1 MMPIAITI
9 AVALFASTAFAAAPA
24 APAAPAA
31 AIPPMVVYI
40 SAGAEVSVGLV
51 SRICAE
57 AEAIWRPA
65 GVIFSWRRTPR
76 ATAASTLAADRG
88 PFVPDTLRLTIG
100 AERGAA
106 RDGRLPLG
114 WIVFDAATAPQQDI
128 YLSHR
133 NARELLENAAGV
145 VGVAEQ
151 MPTAQRDTLLAR
163 AMGRALAHEL
173 GHYLLASKEHSARGL
188 MKAILTAVELFG
200 PDASPLRLEP
210 AQRRTVAARLR
221 GEPLVAS
228 R

>member
-1 MMPIAITI
+1 MMLIATTIAI
-9 AVALFASTAFAAAPA
+9 ALFASTAFAAAPA
-24 APAAPAA
+24 ASTTAV
-31 AIPPMVVYI
+31 PPMIVYI
-40 SAGAEVSVGLV
+40 SAGAEVSVALV

-65 GVIFSWRRTPR
+65 GITFLWRRTPR
-76 ATAASTLAADRG
+76 VTAASTVATDDG

-100 AERGAA
+100 AERGSG

-133 NARELLENAAGV
+133 NAREMLENAAGV
-145 VGVAEQ
+145 VGISAQ
-151 MPTAQRDTLLAR
+151 MPPAQRDILLAR

-173 GHYLLASKEHSARGL
+173 GHYLLASKVHSERGL

-200 PDASPLRLEP
+200 PDASAFQIDA